1 MLSLRKL
8 MNKPRPDD
16 WAPLAKFFYADEAL
30 NCIGWRDVRISF
42 PSFYPQSIY
51 LALELDSF
59 DGRRDPERCNALV
72 NKLRISQDRVLHII
86 GEMLTIVYPR
96 ESDRACRDFRV
107 KFPDEI
113 IHDSLPGQLWFGAE
127 VRFLFSFLLLLLRI
141 GLCTLRTCHM
151 EHVSCC

>member
-1 MLSLRKL
+1 

-30 NCIGWRDVRISF
+30 NCI
-42 PSFYPQSIY
+42 
-51 LALELDSF
+51 ALELDSF

-86 GEMLTIVYPR
+86 GEMLMIVYPR

-127 VRFLFSFLLLLLRI
+127 CLAAGSSIIDHESESDAIRPLAKS
-141 GLCTLRTCHM
+141 
-151 EHVSCC
+151 